1 MFPTDPPGKTPAT
14 MTTHIPPNLNIVN
27 ARTTPDLVAYL
38 PCPIKVPFEQAIH
51 EYLFSRG
58 PTQYA
63 LQIEGNAN
71 KNEDDYEALIGA
83 TRADDLPPL
92 LITPGV
98 NQLFGSQFLSQV
110 LDSGQY
116 ADAAGYPKDVAR
128 AENVLR
134 DPLGYATVLAA
145 NVTLMVVDHSKL
157 ESRPVP
163 QCWEDL
169 LAPDF
174 AGAVLMRGNGKT
186 YCETSLLAWY
196 QLFGKVGLADIGRSV
211 REGYHPAQM
220 AKIAGTG
227 HPSGAAVSVMP
238 YFFARN
244 IRHQDEV
251 SLVWPNEGVIASP
264 VTLLAKRAIAPGL
277 RQFAEWLAGPTMARL
292 FSRAGLPTP
301 HPEVDSG
308 LPVGTP
314 YLWSGWERAR
324 STDLSAALSEAE
336 AAFASGHR

>member
-1 MFPTDPPGKTPAT
+1 
-14 MTTHIPPNLNIVN
+14 MTTHIPSNLVLVN
-27 ARTTPDLVAYL
+27 ARTSPDLVAYL

-51 EYLFSRG
+51 EYLFSQG
-58 PTQYA
+58 SPEYS

-71 KNEDDYEALIGA
+71 KNEADYEALIGA
-83 TRADDLPPL
+83 KSADELPSL

-98 NQLFGSQFLSQV
+98 NQLFGSQFLTHV

-116 ADAAGYPKDVAR
+116 ADAASYSKDTAR
-128 AENVLR
+128 PEDALR

-145 NVTLMVVDHSKL
+145 NVTLMVVDHSQL
-157 ESRPVP
+157 GTRPKP
-163 QCWEDL
+163 KRWEDL

-186 YCETSLLAWY
+186 YCETTLLAWH
-196 QLFGKVGLADIGRSV
+196 QMFGQAGLTQIGRSV
-211 REGYHPAQM
+211 REGCHPAQM
-220 AKIAGTG
+220 AKVAGTG
-227 HPSGAAVSVMP
+227 QAGGAAVYVMP

-244 IRHQDEV
+244 IRYQDKI
-251 SLVWPNEGVIASP
+251 SLIWPDEGVIASP

-308 LPVGTP
+308 LPAGTR
-314 YLWSGWERAR
+314 YLWPGWERAR
-324 STDLSAALSEAE
+324 STDLSSELSSAE
-336 AAFASGHR
+336 AAFASGHRWPVCSPGHFSRS

>member
-1 MFPTDPPGKTPAT
+1 MFPNDPPGKTPAT
-14 MTTHIPPNLNIVN
+14 IPTQFPPN
-27 ARTTPDLVAYL
+27 AYL

-51 EYLFSRG
+51 EYLFSQGSPR
-58 PTQYA
+58 YA

-71 KNEDDYEALIGA
+71 KNEADYETLIGA
-83 TRADDLPPL
+83 RGRRSAPL

-128 AENVLR
+128 PENVLR

-145 NVTLMVVDHSKL
+145 NVTLMVVDHSQL

-163 QCWEDL
+163 QRWEDL

-174 AGAVLMRGNGKT
+174 AGAVLMSGNGK
-186 YCETSLLAWY
+186 
-196 QLFGKVGLADIGRSV
+196 R
-211 REGYHPAQM
+211 
-220 AKIAGTG
+220 
-227 HPSGAAVSVMP
+227 
-238 YFFARN
+238 
-244 IRHQDEV
+244 
-251 SLVWPNEGVIASP
+251 
-264 VTLLAKRAIAPGL
+264 
-277 RQFAEWLAGPTMARL
+277 
-292 FSRAGLPTP
+292 LPTP

-308 LPVGTP
+308 LPVSTR

-324 STDLSAALSEAE
+324 STDLSSELSEAE
-336 AAFASGHR
+336 AAFASGYR

>member
-1 MFPTDPPGKTPAT
+1 MFPKDPPRKTPAT
-14 MTTHIPPNLNIVN
+14 MTTHISPNLNTVN
-27 ARTTPDLVAYL
+27 AQTPPDLVAYL
-38 PCPIKVPFEQAIH
+38 PCPIKVPFEQAVH

-58 PTQYA
+58 PNQYA

-71 KNEDDYEALIGA
+71 KNEADYDTLIGA
-83 TRADDLPPL
+83 KRADELPPL

-116 ADAAGYPKDVAR
+116 ADAATYPKDITR
-128 AENVLR
+128 PENVLR

-145 NVTLMVVDHSKL
+145 NVTLMVVDHTKL

-163 QCWEDL
+163 RRWEDL
-169 LAPDF
+169 LTPAF

-186 YCETSLLAWY
+186 YCETTLLAWY
-196 QLFGKVGLADIGRSV
+196 QLLGHAGLAKMGRSV
-211 REGYHPAQM
+211 REGCHPAQM
-220 AKIAGTG
+220 AKVAGTG
-227 HPSGAAVSVMP
+227 QASGAAVYVMP

-244 IRHQDEV
+244 IRHQGKV
-251 SLVWPNEGVIASP
+251 SLVWPDEGVIASP

-277 RQFAEWLAGPTMARL
+277 RQFAEWLAGPIMARL
-292 FSRAGLPTP
+292 FSRAGLPSP

-308 LPVGTP
+308 LPESTR
-314 YLWSGWERAR
+314 YLWPGWERAR
-324 STDLSAALSEAE
+324 STDLTSELTEAE